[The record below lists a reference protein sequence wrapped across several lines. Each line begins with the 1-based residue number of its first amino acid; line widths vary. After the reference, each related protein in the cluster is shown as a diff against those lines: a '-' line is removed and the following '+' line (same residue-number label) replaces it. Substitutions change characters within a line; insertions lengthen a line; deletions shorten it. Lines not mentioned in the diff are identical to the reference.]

1 MKKNWRDKTGYGEEG
16 RAELY
21 DSPNKNSRPEVKK
34 KGSMREP
41 LAGTTELHLTSARQ
55 WEPLGPGRDH
65 GDNVI

>member
-1 MKKNWRDKTGYGEEG
+1 M
-16 RAELY
+16 ELY

-55 WEPLGPGRDH
+55 WEPLAGTMGTM
-65 GDNVI
+65 